1 MVYPSKR
8 RYDKETLVK
17 ASVSFNRNIEP
28 DLAEFVER
36 KENKAGYLK
45 SLVKE
50 DFERSKKEEEK

>member
-8 RYDKETLVK
+8 KYDKNTLVK

-28 DLAEFVER
+28 ELAEFVER

-45 SLVKE
+45 DLVRK
-50 DFERSKKEEEK
+50 DFENEKRQT

>member
-8 RYDKETLVK
+8 KYDKNTLVK

-28 DLAEFVER
+28 ELAEFIEK

-45 SLVKE
+45 DLARR
-50 DFERSKKEEEK
+50 DFESKRKEK